1 LAITLALLVGVNL
14 LTAFAPTVVIVAAG
28 PLIAAALVGLAHWV
42 GLTWHDLGLS
52 RRTWRRGAAY
62 GGVAVALVAAVYLVG
77 ILLPPTRQAFLDV
90 RYDIALGSALLTA
103 LVFIPLKTVLVEE
116 IAFRG
121 VLLERGLELLAMLK
135 EDMSRM
141 GAEDLHQLQRVWE
154 LHHRLIAS
162 ESVTRHTLFREET
175 RWPGYYYRGDAMKVD
190 DANWHVLTVSRRD
203 PKTGEY
209 TMEKAPCYHLVT
221 DGEVTTSSHA
231 GEHKLPA

>member
-121 VLLERGLELLAMLK
+121 VLLGML
-135 EDMSRM
+135 R
-141 GAEDLHQLQRVWE
+141 
-154 LHHRLIAS
+154 HRLGMAGAIGISSLLFGLWHITPSLRIGDQNQALDAVTGPGLGSQLLVIAGVVAFTTVAGALFCELRRRS
-162 ESVTRHTLFREET
+162 GSVLAHVGMHWAVNGLGVLLSSLLWTNSFR
-175 RWPGYYYRGDAMKVD
+175 
-190 DANWHVLTVSRRD
+190 
-203 PKTGEY
+203 
-209 TMEKAPCYHLVT
+209 
-221 DGEVTTSSHA
+221 
-231 GEHKLPA
+231 